1 MSKQYYFVKQDP
13 EVIYYIPENI
23 TLLPEE
29 QICLEKISFSDIDFE
44 KYSLEK
50 LTKENMHLHKYRIL
64 DFPTEHRKLL
74 GKTIYKAPFVPAIFI
89 HKPTL
94 EKMPQEIKSYFVE
107 TTETDF
113 INHVLIANWFFKN
126 MIIVDGFHPIHIFKT
141 IKKILA
147 TGETSD
153 TYLFF

>member
-29 QICLEKISFSDIDFE
+29 QTCLEEISFSDIDFE

-50 LTKENMHLHKYRIL
+50 LTEENMYLSKYGIFA
-64 DFPTEHRKLL
+64 FPTEHRKLL

-126 MIIVDGFHPIHIFKT
+126 MIIVDGFCPADIYNKIIHFLFK
-141 IKKILA
+141 
-147 TGETSD
+147 EEMND
-153 TYLFF
+153 TYLIY